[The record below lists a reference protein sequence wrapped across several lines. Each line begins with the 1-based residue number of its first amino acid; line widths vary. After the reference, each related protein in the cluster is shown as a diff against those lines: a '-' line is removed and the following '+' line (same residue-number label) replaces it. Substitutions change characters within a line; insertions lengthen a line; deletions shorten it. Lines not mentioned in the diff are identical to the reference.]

1 MNPKLERK
9 NDMKNFELLG
19 AYKNVSIYV
28 ISLADFIML
37 DEDEQCTHEHMWM
50 INDDNR
56 LIYKGMIVGQVS
68 KNRNSV
74 SDYATPTSYTMFY
87 GKYLRAKKEK
97 ENSAKTKVET
107 SVKVVTERVTVE
119 KLRAEGESRFKAVVR
134 ESEEKY
140 RNTGLE
146 IEKKLKLLEIERDS
160 LVRKVKR

>member
-1 MNPKLERK
+1 
-9 NDMKNFELLG
+9 MKNFELLG
-19 AYKNVSIYV
+19 AYKGVNIYV
-28 ISLADFIML
+28 IPLFDFIML

-50 INDDNR
+50 ISDDNR

-68 KNRNSV
+68 KNRSSV

-97 ENSAKTKVET
+97 EYKAEANT

-119 KLRAEGESRFKAVVR
+119 KLRSEGEARFKAIVR

>member
-1 MNPKLERK
+1 
-9 NDMKNFELLG
+9 MKNFELLG

-28 ISLADFIML
+28 ISLSDFIML
-37 DEDEQCTHEHMWM
+37 EEDEQCTPEHMWM
-50 INDDNR
+50 ISDDNR

-68 KNRNSV
+68 KNRSSV

-97 ENSAKTKVET
+97 ENKAKHKTES

-119 KLRAEGESRFKAVVR
+119 KLRAEGEARFKAIVR

-140 RNTGLE
+140 RDTGFE
-146 IEKKLKLLEIERDS
+146 IVKKLKLLEIERDA

>member
-37 DEDEQCTHEHMWM
+37 DEDEQCTDEHMWM
-50 INDDNR
+50 ISDDNR
-56 LIYKGMIVGQVS
+56 LIYKGMIIGQVS

-97 ENSAKTKVET
+97 EHKPEA

>member
-1 MNPKLERK
+1 MNPKSERK

-19 AYKNVSIYV
+19 AYKNVNIYV
-28 ISLADFIML
+28 IPLFDFIML

-50 INDDNR
+50 IKEDNR
-56 LIYKGMIVGQVS
+56 LIHKGMIVGQVS
-68 KNRNSV
+68 KNRSSV

-97 ENSAKTKVET
+97 EYKPETKAETATKVI
-107 SVKVVTERVTVE
+107 TERVTVE
-119 KLRAEGESRFKAVVR
+119 KLRAEGEARFKAIVR

-140 RNTGLE
+140 KNTGFE
-146 IEKKLKLLEIERDS
+146 IVKKLKLLEIERDA

>member
-1 MNPKLERK
+1 MISKLERK

-19 AYKNVSIYV
+19 VYKNVNIYV
-28 ISLADFIML
+28 IPLFDFIML
-37 DEDEQCTHEHMWM
+37 DEDEQCTDEHMWM
-50 INDDNR
+50 ISDDNR
-56 LIYKGMIVGQVS
+56 LIYKGMIIGQVS

-74 SDYATPTSYTMFY
+74 SDYATPTSYTVFY

-97 ENSAKTKVET
+97 EHKPEA

-119 KLRAEGESRFKAVVR
+119 KLRAEGESRFKAIVR

-146 IEKKLKLLEIERDS
+146 ITKKLKLLEIERDA

>member
-1 MNPKLERK
+1 
-9 NDMKNFELLG
+9 MKNFELLG
-19 AYKNVSIYV
+19 VYKNVNIYV
-28 ISLADFIML
+28 IPLFDFIML
-37 DEDEQCTHEHMWM
+37 DEDEQCTDEHMWM
-50 INDDNR
+50 ISDDNR

-68 KNRNSV
+68 KNRSSV

-97 ENSAKTKVET
+97 ENKAKPKVET

-146 IEKKLKLLEIERDS
+146 IEKKLKLLEIERDA
-160 LVRKVKR
+160 LIRKVKR

>member
-1 MNPKLERK
+1 
-9 NDMKNFELLG
+9 MKNFELLG

-28 ISLADFIML
+28 ISLSDFIML
-37 DEDEQCTHEHMWM
+37 DEDERCTHEHMWM
-50 INDDNR
+50 ISEDNR
-56 LIYKGMIVGQVS
+56 LIYKGMIIGQVS
-68 KNRNSV
+68 KTRNSV

-97 ENSAKTKVET
+97 EHKATAKVET

-119 KLRAEGESRFKAVVR
+119 KLRAEGEARFKAVVR

-146 IEKKLKLLEIERDS
+146 IEKKLKLLEIERDA
-160 LVRKVKR
+160 LIRKVKR

>member
-1 MNPKLERK
+1 MNPKFERK

-19 AYKNVSIYV
+19 AYRGVNIYV
-28 ISLADFIML
+28 ISLSDFIML
-37 DEDEQCTHEHMWM
+37 EEDERCTHEHIWM
-50 INDDNR
+50 ISDDNR

-68 KNRNSV
+68 KNRSSV

-97 ENSAKTKVET
+97 ERERKQPETVTKVI
-107 SVKVVTERVTVE
+107 TERVTVE
-119 KLRAEGESRFKAVVR
+119 KLRTEGEAKFKAIIR

-140 RNTGLE
+140 KNTGFE
-146 IEKKLKLLEIERDS
+146 IEKKLKLLEIERDA

>member
-1 MNPKLERK
+1 
-9 NDMKNFELLG
+9 MKNFELLG
-19 AYKNVSIYV
+19 VYKNVNIYV
-28 ISLADFIML
+28 IPLFDFIML
-37 DEDEQCTHEHMWM
+37 DEDEQCTDEHMWM
-50 INDDNR
+50 ISDDNR
-56 LIYKGMIVGQVS
+56 LIYKGMIIGQVS

-74 SDYATPTSYTMFY
+74 SDYATPTSYTVFY

-97 ENSAKTKVET
+97 EHKPEA

-119 KLRAEGESRFKAVVR
+119 KLRAEGESRFKAIVR

-146 IEKKLKLLEIERDS
+146 ITKKLKLLEIERDA

>member
-1 MNPKLERK
+1 
-9 NDMKNFELLG
+9 MKNFELLG

-50 INDDNR
+50 ISDDNR
-56 LIYKGMIVGQVS
+56 LIYKGMIIGQVS

-97 ENSAKTKVET
+97 EHKPEA

-119 KLRAEGESRFKAVVR
+119 KLRAEGESRFKAVIR

-146 IEKKLKLLEIERDS
+146 IEKKLKLLEIERDA
-160 LVRKVKR
+160 LIRKVKR

>member
-1 MNPKLERK
+1 MISKSERK

-19 AYKNVSIYV
+19 AYKGVNIYV
-28 ISLADFIML
+28 IPLFDFIVL
-37 DEDEQCTHEHMWM
+37 DEDEQCTDEHMWM

-56 LIYKGMIVGQVS
+56 LIYKGMIIGQVS

-97 ENSAKTKVET
+97 EHKVEAQT

-119 KLRAEGESRFKAVVR
+119 QLRSEGEARFKAIVR

-146 IEKKLKLLEIERDS
+146 IEKKLKLLEIERDA

>member
-1 MNPKLERK
+1 MLNGLNKSDYIYPNQEIIVPLQGV
-9 NDMKNFELLG
+9 N
-19 AYKNVSIYV
+19 IYV
-28 ISLADFIML
+28 IPLFDFIML
-37 DEDEQCTHEHMWM
+37 DEDEQCTDEHMWM

-97 ENSAKTKVET
+97 EHKAETET

-119 KLRAEGESRFKAVVR
+119 KLRAEGEARFKAVVR

>member
-1 MNPKLERK
+1 MISKSERK

-50 INDDNR
+50 IGDDNR

-68 KNRNSV
+68 KNRSSV

-97 ENSAKTKVET
+97 EHKSEA

>member
-1 MNPKLERK
+1 MISKSERK

-19 AYKNVSIYV
+19 EYKGVNIYV
-28 ISLADFIML
+28 IPLFDFIML
-37 DEDEQCTHEHMWM
+37 DEDEQRTHEHMWM
-50 INDDNR
+50 ISDDHR

-68 KNRNSV
+68 KNRSSV

-97 ENSAKTKVET
+97 EHKPEA

-146 IEKKLKLLEIERDS
+146 IEKKLKLLEIERDA
-160 LVRKVKR
+160 LIRKVKR